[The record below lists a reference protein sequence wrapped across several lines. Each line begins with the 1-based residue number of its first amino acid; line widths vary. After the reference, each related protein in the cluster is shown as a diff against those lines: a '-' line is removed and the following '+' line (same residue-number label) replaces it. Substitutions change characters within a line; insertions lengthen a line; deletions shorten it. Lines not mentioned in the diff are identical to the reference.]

1 MHPIIKV
8 MLVGGKADGL
18 LVSVADDATEVS
30 VTPAQYGALS
40 GQPLSYRIVS
50 QTIDDERY
58 FFGVFSDAHQYAV
71 LMKQM
76 LYLKMLAWLE
86 DNIYCNPA
94 IDDLAL
100 YMGYSRRFVYD
111 VFYQYGQLP
120 IGQYIRLRRLTIA
133 AVSLR
138 LTRQPIAAIAW
149 QLSYD
154 SPQTFSREFKKRFSL
169 SPREY
174 RCAAH
179 WDTAKLLKK
188 FHPDGESLPLARF
201 FSLPEQVY
209 YGYPMKYELRLSDL
223 VLQSTAK
230 TSIRQKVDRFF
241 TAGGGS
247 LSVLSDYA
255 AASKN
260 ELNVEVNAFVG
271 CHEAGKLPPALAMN
285 SSLTTRSGL
294 YVGVEFYGSWSR
306 YARLSSDLYMELLPS
321 LGVSRRDGYD
331 IECFITRHAEGEEA
345 GDRRYRVRYFIPV
358 TLSAAGLRSDSGSGS
373 GPVPGRS

>member
-1 MHPIIKV
+1 M
-8 MLVGGKADGL
+8 
-18 LVSVADDATEVS
+18 
-30 VTPAQYGALS
+30 
-40 GQPLSYRIVS
+40 
-50 QTIDDERY
+50 
-58 FFGVFSDAHQYAV
+58 

-94 IDDLAL
+94 IDDLAQ
-100 YMGYSRRFVYD
+100 YMGYSRRFVYE
-111 VFYQYGQLP
+111 VFYQYGRIP

-188 FHPDGESLPLARF
+188 FPTDDESLPLARIC
-201 FSLPEQVY
+201 SLPERVY
-209 YGYPMKYELRLSDL
+209 YGYPMKYELRLSDM
-223 VLQSTAK
+223 VLQSTGK
-230 TSIRQKVDRFF
+230 TAIRQKVDRFF
-241 TAGGGS
+241 AAGGGS
-247 LSVLSDYA
+247 LSILSDYV
-255 AASKN
+255 AASQN

-271 CHEAGKLPPALAMN
+271 CHEARKP
-285 SSLTTRSGL
+285 SSALTTRSGL

-306 YARLSSDLYMELLPS
+306 YARLSSDLYLEQLPT
-321 LGVSRRDGYD
+321 LGVSRRDGHD
-331 IECFITRHAEGEEA
+331 IECFMTRHAEGGEAEEK
-345 GDRRYRVRYFIPV
+345 RYHVRYFIPV
-358 TLSAAGLRSDSGSGS
+358 TLSAGGQLPGSDNEL
-373 GPVPGRS
+373 VPAKGTR

>member
-1 MHPIIKV
+1 M
-8 MLVGGKADGL
+8 
-18 LVSVADDATEVS
+18 
-30 VTPAQYGALS
+30 
-40 GQPLSYRIVS
+40 
-50 QTIDDERY
+50 
-58 FFGVFSDAHQYAV
+58 

-94 IDDLAL
+94 IDDLAQ
-100 YMGYSRRFVYD
+100 YMGYSRRFVYE
-111 VFYQYGQLP
+111 VFYQYGRLP

-188 FHPDGESLPLARF
+188 FPTDDESLPLARIC
-201 FSLPEQVY
+201 SLPERVY
-209 YGYPMKYELRLSDL
+209 YGYTMKYELRLSDM
-223 VLQSTAK
+223 VLQSTGK
-230 TSIRQKVDRFF
+230 TAIRQKVDRFF
-241 TAGGGS
+241 AAGGGS
-247 LSVLSDYA
+247 LSILYDYA
-255 AASKN
+255 AASRN

-271 CHEAGKLPPALAMN
+271 CHEARKP
-285 SSLTTRSGL
+285 SSALTTRSGL

-306 YARLSSDLYMELLPS
+306 YARLSSDLYLEQLPT
-321 LGVSRRDGYD
+321 LGVSRRDGHD
-331 IECFITRHAEGEEA
+331 IECFMTRHAEGGEAEEK
-345 GDRRYRVRYFIPV
+345 RYHVRYFIPV
-358 TLSAAGLRSDSGSGS
+358 TLSAGGQLPGSDNAL
-373 GPVPGRS
+373 VPAKGTR

>member
-1 MHPIIKV
+1 M
-8 MLVGGKADGL
+8 
-18 LVSVADDATEVS
+18 
-30 VTPAQYGALS
+30 
-40 GQPLSYRIVS
+40 
-50 QTIDDERY
+50 
-58 FFGVFSDAHQYAV
+58 V

-94 IDDLAL
+94 IDDLAQ
-100 YMGYSRRFVYD
+100 YMGYSRRFVYE
-111 VFYQYGQLP
+111 VFYQYGRLP

-188 FHPDGESLPLARF
+188 FPTDDESLPLARIC
-201 FSLPEQVY
+201 SLPERVY
-209 YGYPMKYELRLSDL
+209 YGYPMKYELRLSDM

-230 TSIRQKVDRFF
+230 TAIRQKVDRFF
-241 TAGGGS
+241 AAGGGS
-247 LSVLSDYA
+247 LSILSDYA
-255 AASKN
+255 AASQN

-271 CHEAGKLPPALAMN
+271 CHEARKP
-285 SSLTTRSGL
+285 SSALTTRSGL

-306 YARLSSDLYMELLPS
+306 YARLSSDLYLEQLPT
-321 LGVSRRDGYD
+321 LGVSRRDGHD
-331 IECFITRHAEGEEA
+331 IECFMTRHTEGGEAEEK
-345 GDRRYRVRYFIPV
+345 RYHVRYFIPV
-358 TLSAAGLRSDSGSGS
+358 TQSAGGQLPGSDNEL
-373 GPVPGRS
+373 VPAKGTR

>member
-1 MHPIIKV
+1 M
-8 MLVGGKADGL
+8 
-18 LVSVADDATEVS
+18 
-30 VTPAQYGALS
+30 
-40 GQPLSYRIVS
+40 
-50 QTIDDERY
+50 
-58 FFGVFSDAHQYAV
+58 V

-94 IDDLAL
+94 IDDLAQ
-100 YMGYSRRFVYD
+100 YMGYSRRFVYE
-111 VFYQYGQLP
+111 VFYQYGRLP

-188 FHPDGESLPLARF
+188 FPTDDESLPLARIC
-201 FSLPEQVY
+201 SLPERVY
-209 YGYPMKYELRLSDL
+209 YGYPMKYELRLSDM

-230 TSIRQKVDRFF
+230 TAIRQKVDRFF
-241 TAGGGS
+241 AAGGGS
-247 LSVLSDYA
+247 LSILSDYA
-255 AASKN
+255 AASQN

-271 CHEAGKLPPALAMN
+271 CHEARKP
-285 SSLTTRSGL
+285 SSALTTRSGL

-306 YARLSSDLYMELLPS
+306 YARLSSDLYLEQLPT
-321 LGVSRRDGYD
+321 LGVSRRDGHD
-331 IECFITRHAEGEEA
+331 IECFMTRHAEEGEAEEK
-345 GDRRYRVRYFIPV
+345 RYHVRYFIPV
-358 TLSAAGLRSDSGSGS
+358 TQSAGGQLPGSDNEL
-373 GPVPGRS
+373 VPAKGTR

>member
-1 MHPIIKV
+1 M
-8 MLVGGKADGL
+8 
-18 LVSVADDATEVS
+18 
-30 VTPAQYGALS
+30 
-40 GQPLSYRIVS
+40 
-50 QTIDDERY
+50 
-58 FFGVFSDAHQYAV
+58 

-94 IDDLAL
+94 IDDLAQ
-100 YMGYSRRFVYD
+100 YMGYSRRFVYE
-111 VFYQYGQLP
+111 VFYQYGRLP

-179 WDTAKLLKK
+179 WDTAKLLKN
-188 FHPDGESLPLARF
+188 FPTDDESLPLARIC
-201 FSLPEQVY
+201 SLPERVY
-209 YGYPMKYELRLSDL
+209 YGYTMKYELRLSDM
-223 VLQSTAK
+223 VLQSTGK
-230 TSIRQKVDRFF
+230 TAIRQKVDRFF
-241 TAGGGS
+241 AAGGGS
-247 LSVLSDYA
+247 LSILSDYA
-255 AASKN
+255 AASQN

-271 CHEAGKLPPALAMN
+271 CHEARKP
-285 SSLTTRSGL
+285 SSALTTRSGL

-306 YARLSSDLYMELLPS
+306 YARLSSDLYLEQLPT
-321 LGVSRRDGYD
+321 LGVSRRDGHD
-331 IECFITRHAEGEEA
+331 IECFMTRHAEGGEAEEK
-345 GDRRYRVRYFIPV
+345 RYHVRYFIPV
-358 TLSAAGLRSDSGSGS
+358 TLSAGGQLPGSDNEL
-373 GPVPGRS
+373 VPAKGTR

>member
-1 MHPIIKV
+1 M
-8 MLVGGKADGL
+8 
-18 LVSVADDATEVS
+18 
-30 VTPAQYGALS
+30 
-40 GQPLSYRIVS
+40 
-50 QTIDDERY
+50 
-58 FFGVFSDAHQYAV
+58 

-94 IDDLAL
+94 IDDLAQ
-100 YMGYSRRFVYD
+100 YMGYSRRFVYE
-111 VFYQYGQLP
+111 VFYQYGRIP

-188 FHPDGESLPLARF
+188 FPTDDESLPLARIC
-201 FSLPEQVY
+201 SLPERVY
-209 YGYPMKYELRLSDL
+209 YGYPMKYELRLSDM
-223 VLQSTAK
+223 VLQSTGK
-230 TSIRQKVDRFF
+230 TAIRQKVDRFF
-241 TAGGGS
+241 AAGGSS
-247 LSVLSDYA
+247 LSILSDYA
-255 AASKN
+255 AASQN

-271 CHEAGKLPPALAMN
+271 CHEARKP
-285 SSLTTRSGL
+285 SSALTTRSGL

-306 YARLSSDLYMELLPS
+306 YARLSSDLYLEQLPT
-321 LGVSRRDGYD
+321 LGVSRRDGHD
-331 IECFITRHAEGEEA
+331 IECFMTRHAEGGEAEEK
-345 GDRRYRVRYFIPV
+345 RYHVRYFIPV
-358 TLSAAGLRSDSGSGS
+358 TLSAGGQLPGSDNEL
-373 GPVPGRS
+373 VPAKGTR

>member
-1 MHPIIKV
+1 M
-8 MLVGGKADGL
+8 
-18 LVSVADDATEVS
+18 
-30 VTPAQYGALS
+30 
-40 GQPLSYRIVS
+40 
-50 QTIDDERY
+50 
-58 FFGVFSDAHQYAV
+58 YAV

-179 WDTAKLLKK
+179 WDT
-188 FHPDGESLPLARF
+188 
-201 FSLPEQVY
+201 
-209 YGYPMKYELRLSDL
+209 
-223 VLQSTAK
+223 QS
-230 TSIRQKVDRFF
+230 
-241 TAGGGS
+241 
-247 LSVLSDYA
+247 
-255 AASKN
+255 
-260 ELNVEVNAFVG
+260 
-271 CHEAGKLPPALAMN
+271 C
-285 SSLTTRSGL
+285 
-294 YVGVEFYGSWSR
+294 
-306 YARLSSDLYMELLPS
+306 
-321 LGVSRRDGYD
+321 
-331 IECFITRHAEGEEA
+331 
-345 GDRRYRVRYFIPV
+345 
-358 TLSAAGLRSDSGSGS
+358 
-373 GPVPGRS
+373 

>member
-1 MHPIIKV
+1 
-8 MLVGGKADGL
+8 
-18 LVSVADDATEVS
+18 
-30 VTPAQYGALS
+30 
-40 GQPLSYRIVS
+40 
-50 QTIDDERY
+50 
-58 FFGVFSDAHQYAV
+58 
-71 LMKQM
+71 MKQM

-94 IDDLAL
+94 IDDLAQ
-100 YMGYSRRFVYD
+100 YMGYSRRFVYE
-111 VFYQYGQLP
+111 VFYQYGRLP

-188 FHPDGESLPLARF
+188 FPTDDESLPLARIC
-201 FSLPEQVY
+201 SLPERVY
-209 YGYPMKYELRLSDL
+209 YGYTMKYELRLSDM
-223 VLQSTAK
+223 VLQSTGK
-230 TSIRQKVDRFF
+230 TAIRQKVDRFF
-241 TAGGGS
+241 AAGGGS
-247 LSVLSDYA
+247 LSILSDYA
-255 AASKN
+255 AASQN

-271 CHEAGKLPPALAMN
+271 CHEARKP
-285 SSLTTRSGL
+285 SSALTTRSGL

-306 YARLSSDLYMELLPS
+306 YARLSSDLYLEQLPT
-321 LGVSRRDGYD
+321 LGVSRRDGHD
-331 IECFITRHAEGEEA
+331 IECLMTRHAEGGEAEEK
-345 GDRRYRVRYFIPV
+345 RYHVRYFIPV
-358 TLSAAGLRSDSGSGS
+358 TLSAGGQLPGSDNEL
-373 GPVPGRS
+373 VPAKGTR

>member
-1 MHPIIKV
+1 M
-8 MLVGGKADGL
+8 
-18 LVSVADDATEVS
+18 
-30 VTPAQYGALS
+30 
-40 GQPLSYRIVS
+40 
-50 QTIDDERY
+50 
-58 FFGVFSDAHQYAV
+58 

-94 IDDLAL
+94 IDDLAQ
-100 YMGYSRRFVYD
+100 YMGYSRRFVYE
-111 VFYQYGQLP
+111 VFYQYGRLP

-188 FHPDGESLPLARF
+188 FPTDDESLPLARIC
-201 FSLPEQVY
+201 SLPERVY
-209 YGYPMKYELRLSDL
+209 YGYTMKYELRLSDM
-223 VLQSTAK
+223 VLQSTGK
-230 TSIRQKVDRFF
+230 TAIRQKVDRFF
-241 TAGGGS
+241 AAGGGS
-247 LSVLSDYA
+247 LSILYDYA
-255 AASKN
+255 AASRN

-271 CHEAGKLPPALAMN
+271 CHEARKP
-285 SSLTTRSGL
+285 SSALTTRSGL

-306 YARLSSDLYMELLPS
+306 YARLSSDLYLERLPT
-321 LGVSRRDGYD
+321 LGVSRRDGHD
-331 IECFITRHAEGEEA
+331 IECFMTRHAEGGEAEEK
-345 GDRRYRVRYFIPV
+345 RYHVRYFIPV
-358 TLSAAGLRSDSGSGS
+358 TLSAGGQLPGSDNAL
-373 GPVPGRS
+373 VPAKGTR

>member
-1 MHPIIKV
+1 M
-8 MLVGGKADGL
+8 
-18 LVSVADDATEVS
+18 
-30 VTPAQYGALS
+30 
-40 GQPLSYRIVS
+40 
-50 QTIDDERY
+50 
-58 FFGVFSDAHQYAV
+58 

-94 IDDLAL
+94 IDDLAQ
-100 YMGYSRRFVYD
+100 YMGYSRRFVYE
-111 VFYQYGQLP
+111 VFYQYGRLP

-188 FHPDGESLPLARF
+188 FPTDDESLPLARIC
-201 FSLPEQVY
+201 SLPERVY
-209 YGYPMKYELRLSDL
+209 YGYPMKYELRLSDM

-230 TSIRQKVDRFF
+230 TAIRQKVDRFF
-241 TAGGGS
+241 AAGGGS
-247 LSVLSDYA
+247 LSILSDYA
-255 AASKN
+255 AASQN

-271 CHEAGKLPPALAMN
+271 CHEARKP
-285 SSLTTRSGL
+285 SSALTTRSGL
-294 YVGVEFYGSWSR
+294 YVGFEFYGSWSR
-306 YARLSSDLYMELLPS
+306 YARLSSDLYLEQLPT
-321 LGVSRRDGYD
+321 LGVSRRDGHD
-331 IECFITRHAEGEEA
+331 IECFMTRHAEGGEAEEK
-345 GDRRYRVRYFIPV
+345 RYHVRYFIPV
-358 TLSAAGLRSDSGSGS
+358 TLSAGGQLPGSDNEL
-373 GPVPGRS
+373 VPAKGTR

>member
-1 MHPIIKV
+1 M
-8 MLVGGKADGL
+8 
-18 LVSVADDATEVS
+18 
-30 VTPAQYGALS
+30 
-40 GQPLSYRIVS
+40 
-50 QTIDDERY
+50 
-58 FFGVFSDAHQYAV
+58 

-94 IDDLAL
+94 IDDLAQ
-100 YMGYSRRFVYD
+100 YMGYSRRFVYE
-111 VFYQYGQLP
+111 VFYQYGRLP

-138 LTRQPIAAIAW
+138 LTRQPIASIAW

-188 FHPDGESLPLARF
+188 FPTDDESLPLARIC
-201 FSLPEQVY
+201 SLPERVY
-209 YGYPMKYELRLSDL
+209 YGYTMKYELRLSDM

-230 TSIRQKVDRFF
+230 TAIRQKVDRFF
-241 TAGGGS
+241 AAGGGS
-247 LSVLSDYA
+247 LSILSDYA
-255 AASKN
+255 AASQN

-271 CHEAGKLPPALAMN
+271 CHEARKP
-285 SSLTTRSGL
+285 SSALTTRSGL

-306 YARLSSDLYMELLPS
+306 YARLSSDLYLEQLPT
-321 LGVSRRDGYD
+321 LGVSRRDGHD
-331 IECFITRHAEGEEA
+331 IECFMTRHAEGGEAEEK
-345 GDRRYRVRYFIPV
+345 RYHVRYFIPV
-358 TLSAAGLRSDSGSGS
+358 TLSAGGQLPGSDNEL
-373 GPVPGRS
+373 VPAKGTR

>member
-1 MHPIIKV
+1 M
-8 MLVGGKADGL
+8 
-18 LVSVADDATEVS
+18 
-30 VTPAQYGALS
+30 
-40 GQPLSYRIVS
+40 
-50 QTIDDERY
+50 
-58 FFGVFSDAHQYAV
+58 

-94 IDDLAL
+94 IDDLAQ
-100 YMGYSRRFVYD
+100 YMGYSRRFVYE
-111 VFYQYGQLP
+111 VFYQYGRLP

-188 FHPDGESLPLARF
+188 FPTDDESLPLARIC
-201 FSLPEQVY
+201 SLPERVY
-209 YGYPMKYELRLSDL
+209 YGYPMKYELRLSDM

-230 TSIRQKVDRFF
+230 TAIRQKVDRFF
-241 TAGGGS
+241 AAGGGS
-247 LSVLSDYA
+247 LSILSDYA
-255 AASKN
+255 AASQN

-271 CHEAGKLPPALAMN
+271 CHEARKP
-285 SSLTTRSGL
+285 SSALTTRSGL

-306 YARLSSDLYMELLPS
+306 YARLSSDLYLEQLPT
-321 LGVSRRDGYD
+321 LGVSRRDGHD
-331 IECFITRHAEGEEA
+331 IECFMTRHAEGGEAEEK
-345 GDRRYRVRYFIPV
+345 RYHVRYFIPV
-358 TLSAAGLRSDSGSGS
+358 TLSAGGQLPGSDNAL
-373 GPVPGRS
+373 VPAQGTR

>member
-1 MHPIIKV
+1 M
-8 MLVGGKADGL
+8 
-18 LVSVADDATEVS
+18 
-30 VTPAQYGALS
+30 
-40 GQPLSYRIVS
+40 
-50 QTIDDERY
+50 
-58 FFGVFSDAHQYAV
+58 YAV

-76 LYLKMLAWLE
+76 LYLKMLAWLD

-94 IDDLAL
+94 IDDLAQ

-201 FSLPEQVY
+201 FSAGTGL
-209 YGYPMKYELRLSDL
+209 LRLSD
-223 VLQSTAK
+223 
-230 TSIRQKVDRFF
+230 
-241 TAGGGS
+241 
-247 LSVLSDYA
+247 
-255 AASKN
+255 
-260 ELNVEVNAFVG
+260 EV
-271 CHEAGKLPPALAMN
+271 
-285 SSLTTRSGL
+285 
-294 YVGVEFYGSWSR
+294 
-306 YARLSSDLYMELLPS
+306 
-321 LGVSRRDGYD
+321 
-331 IECFITRHAEGEEA
+331 
-345 GDRRYRVRYFIPV
+345 
-358 TLSAAGLRSDSGSGS
+358 
-373 GPVPGRS
+373 

>member
-1 MHPIIKV
+1 M
-8 MLVGGKADGL
+8 
-18 LVSVADDATEVS
+18 
-30 VTPAQYGALS
+30 
-40 GQPLSYRIVS
+40 
-50 QTIDDERY
+50 
-58 FFGVFSDAHQYAV
+58 

-94 IDDLAL
+94 IDDLAQ
-100 YMGYSRRFVYD
+100 YMGYSRRFVYE
-111 VFYQYGQLP
+111 VFYQYGRLP

-188 FHPDGESLPLARF
+188 FPTDDESLPLARIC
-201 FSLPEQVY
+201 SLPERVY
-209 YGYPMKYELRLSDL
+209 YGYTMKYELRLSDM
-223 VLQSTAK
+223 VLQSTGK
-230 TSIRQKVDRFF
+230 TAIRQKVDRFF
-241 TAGGGS
+241 AAGGGS
-247 LSVLSDYA
+247 LSILSDYA
-255 AASKN
+255 AASQN

-271 CHEAGKLPPALAMN
+271 CHEARKP
-285 SSLTTRSGL
+285 SSALTTRSGL

-306 YARLSSDLYMELLPS
+306 YTRLSSDLYLERLPT
-321 LGVSRRDGYD
+321 LGVSRRDGHD
-331 IECFITRHAEGEEA
+331 IECFMTRHAEGGEAEEK
-345 GDRRYRVRYFIPV
+345 RYHVRYFIPV
-358 TLSAAGLRSDSGSGS
+358 TLSAGGQLPGSDNAL
-373 GPVPGRS
+373 VPAKGTR

>member
-1 MHPIIKV
+1 M
-8 MLVGGKADGL
+8 
-18 LVSVADDATEVS
+18 
-30 VTPAQYGALS
+30 
-40 GQPLSYRIVS
+40 
-50 QTIDDERY
+50 
-58 FFGVFSDAHQYAV
+58 V

-94 IDDLAL
+94 IDDLAQ
-100 YMGYSRRFVYD
+100 YMGYSRRFVYE
-111 VFYQYGQLP
+111 VFYQYGRLP

-188 FHPDGESLPLARF
+188 FPTDDESLPLARIC
-201 FSLPEQVY
+201 SLPERVY
-209 YGYPMKYELRLSDL
+209 YGYPMKYELRLSDM
-223 VLQSTAK
+223 VLQSTGK
-230 TSIRQKVDRFF
+230 TAIRQKVDRFF
-241 TAGGGS
+241 AAGGGS
-247 LSVLSDYA
+247 LSILSDYA
-255 AASKN
+255 AASQN

-271 CHEAGKLPPALAMN
+271 CHEARKP
-285 SSLTTRSGL
+285 SSALTTRSGL

-306 YARLSSDLYMELLPS
+306 YARLSSDLYLNQLPT
-321 LGVSRRDGYD
+321 LGVSRRDGHD
-331 IECFITRHAEGEEA
+331 IECFMTRHAEGGEAEEK
-345 GDRRYRVRYFIPV
+345 RYHVRYFIPV
-358 TLSAAGLRSDSGSGS
+358 TLSAGGQLPGSDNEL
-373 GPVPGRS
+373 VPAKGTR

>member
-1 MHPIIKV
+1 M
-8 MLVGGKADGL
+8 
-18 LVSVADDATEVS
+18 
-30 VTPAQYGALS
+30 
-40 GQPLSYRIVS
+40 
-50 QTIDDERY
+50 
-58 FFGVFSDAHQYAV
+58 

-94 IDDLAL
+94 IDDLAQ
-100 YMGYSRRFVYD
+100 YMGYSRRFVYE
-111 VFYQYGQLP
+111 VFYQYGRIP

-154 SPQTFSREFKKRFSL
+154 SPQNFSREFKKRFSL

-188 FHPDGESLPLARF
+188 FPTDDESLPLARIC
-201 FSLPEQVY
+201 SLPERVY
-209 YGYPMKYELRLSDL
+209 YGYPMKYELRLSDM
-223 VLQSTAK
+223 VLQSTGK
-230 TSIRQKVDRFF
+230 TAIRQKVDRFF
-241 TAGGGS
+241 AAGGGS
-247 LSVLSDYA
+247 LSILSDYA
-255 AASKN
+255 AASQN

-271 CHEAGKLPPALAMN
+271 CHEARKP
-285 SSLTTRSGL
+285 SSALTTRSGL

-306 YARLSSDLYMELLPS
+306 YARLSSDLYLEQLPT
-321 LGVSRRDGYD
+321 LGVSRRDGHD
-331 IECFITRHAEGEEA
+331 IECFMTRHAEGGEAEEK
-345 GDRRYRVRYFIPV
+345 RYHVRYFIPV
-358 TLSAAGLRSDSGSGS
+358 TLSAGGQLPGSDNEL
-373 GPVPGRS
+373 VPAKGTR

>member
-1 MHPIIKV
+1 
-8 MLVGGKADGL
+8 
-18 LVSVADDATEVS
+18 
-30 VTPAQYGALS
+30 
-40 GQPLSYRIVS
+40 
-50 QTIDDERY
+50 
-58 FFGVFSDAHQYAV
+58 
-71 LMKQM
+71 
-76 LYLKMLAWLE
+76 
-86 DNIYCNPA
+86 
-94 IDDLAL
+94 
-100 YMGYSRRFVYD
+100 
-111 VFYQYGQLP
+111 
-120 IGQYIRLRRLTIA
+120 
-133 AVSLR
+133 
-138 LTRQPIAAIAW
+138 
-149 QLSYD
+149 
-154 SPQTFSREFKKRFSL
+154 
-169 SPREY
+169 
-174 RCAAH
+174 
-179 WDTAKLLKK
+179 
-188 FHPDGESLPLARF
+188 
-201 FSLPEQVY
+201 LPEQVY

-271 CHEAGKLPPALAMN
+271 CHEAGKLPPALAMK

-373 GPVPGRS
+373 GPAPGRS

>member
-1 MHPIIKV
+1 M
-8 MLVGGKADGL
+8 
-18 LVSVADDATEVS
+18 
-30 VTPAQYGALS
+30 
-40 GQPLSYRIVS
+40 
-50 QTIDDERY
+50 
-58 FFGVFSDAHQYAV
+58 

-94 IDDLAL
+94 IDDLAQ
-100 YMGYSRRFVYD
+100 YMGYSRRFVYE
-111 VFYQYGQLP
+111 VFYQYGRLP

-188 FHPDGESLPLARF
+188 FPTDDESLPLARIC
-201 FSLPEQVY
+201 SLPERVY
-209 YGYPMKYELRLSDL
+209 YGYTMKYELRLSDM
-223 VLQSTAK
+223 VLQSTGK
-230 TSIRQKVDRFF
+230 TAIRQKVDRFF
-241 TAGGGS
+241 AAGGGS
-247 LSVLSDYA
+247 LSILSDYA
-255 AASKN
+255 AASQN

-271 CHEAGKLPPALAMN
+271 CHEARKP
-285 SSLTTRSGL
+285 SSALTTRSGL

-306 YARLSSDLYMELLPS
+306 YARLSSDLYLERLPT
-321 LGVSRRDGYD
+321 LGVSRRDGHD
-331 IECFITRHAEGEEA
+331 IECFMTRHAEGGEAEEK
-345 GDRRYRVRYFIPV
+345 RYHVRYFIPV
-358 TLSAAGLRSDSGSGS
+358 TLSAGGQLPGSDNEL
-373 GPVPGRS
+373 VPAKGTR

>member
-1 MHPIIKV
+1 M
-8 MLVGGKADGL
+8 
-18 LVSVADDATEVS
+18 
-30 VTPAQYGALS
+30 
-40 GQPLSYRIVS
+40 
-50 QTIDDERY
+50 
-58 FFGVFSDAHQYAV
+58 

-94 IDDLAL
+94 IDDLAQ
-100 YMGYSRRFVYD
+100 YMGYSRRFVYE
-111 VFYQYGQLP
+111 VFYQYGRLP

-188 FHPDGESLPLARF
+188 FPTDDESLPLARIC
-201 FSLPEQVY
+201 SLPERVY
-209 YGYPMKYELRLSDL
+209 YGYPMKYELRLSDM

-230 TSIRQKVDRFF
+230 TAIRQKVDRFF
-241 TAGGGS
+241 AAGGGS
-247 LSVLSDYA
+247 LSILSDYA
-255 AASKN
+255 AASQN

-271 CHEAGKLPPALAMN
+271 CHEARKP
-285 SSLTTRSGL
+285 SSALTTRSGL

-306 YARLSSDLYMELLPS
+306 YARLSSDLYLEQLPTM
-321 LGVSRRDGYD
+321 GVSRRDGHD
-331 IECFITRHAEGEEA
+331 IECFMTLHAEGGEAEEK
-345 GDRRYRVRYFIPV
+345 RYHVRYFIPV
-358 TLSAAGLRSDSGSGS
+358 TLSAGGQLPGSDNEL
-373 GPVPGRS
+373 VPAKGTR

>member
-1 MHPIIKV
+1 M
-8 MLVGGKADGL
+8 
-18 LVSVADDATEVS
+18 
-30 VTPAQYGALS
+30 
-40 GQPLSYRIVS
+40 
-50 QTIDDERY
+50 
-58 FFGVFSDAHQYAV
+58 YAV

-201 FSLPEQVY
+201 FCLPEQVF

-373 GPVPGRS
+373 GPAPGRS

>member
-1 MHPIIKV
+1 M
-8 MLVGGKADGL
+8 
-18 LVSVADDATEVS
+18 
-30 VTPAQYGALS
+30 
-40 GQPLSYRIVS
+40 
-50 QTIDDERY
+50 
-58 FFGVFSDAHQYAV
+58 YAV

-94 IDDLAL
+94 IDDLAQ

-260 ELNVEVNAFVG
+260 ELNVEV
-271 CHEAGKLPPALAMN
+271 K
-285 SSLTTRSGL
+285 
-294 YVGVEFYGSWSR
+294 FYGSWSR

>member
-1 MHPIIKV
+1 M
-8 MLVGGKADGL
+8 
-18 LVSVADDATEVS
+18 
-30 VTPAQYGALS
+30 
-40 GQPLSYRIVS
+40 
-50 QTIDDERY
+50 
-58 FFGVFSDAHQYAV
+58 

-94 IDDLAL
+94 IDDLAQ

-111 VFYQYGQLP
+111 VFYQYGRLP

-188 FHPDGESLPLARF
+188 FPTDDESLPLARIC
-201 FSLPEQVY
+201 SLPERVY
-209 YGYPMKYELRLSDL
+209 YGYPMKYELRLSDM
-223 VLQSTAK
+223 VLQSTGK
-230 TSIRQKVDRFF
+230 TAIRQKVDRFF
-241 TAGGGS
+241 AAGGGS
-247 LSVLSDYA
+247 LSILSDYA
-255 AASKN
+255 AASQN

-271 CHEAGKLPPALAMN
+271 CHEARKP
-285 SSLTTRSGL
+285 SSALTTRSGL

-306 YARLSSDLYMELLPS
+306 YARLSSDLYLEQLPT
-321 LGVSRRDGYD
+321 LGVSRRDGHD
-331 IECFITRHAEGEEA
+331 IECFMTRHAEGGEAEEK
-345 GDRRYRVRYFIPV
+345 RYHVRYFIPV
-358 TLSAAGLRSDSGSGS
+358 TLSAGGQLPGSDNEL
-373 GPVPGRS
+373 VPAKGTR

>member
-1 MHPIIKV
+1 
-8 MLVGGKADGL
+8 
-18 LVSVADDATEVS
+18 
-30 VTPAQYGALS
+30 
-40 GQPLSYRIVS
+40 
-50 QTIDDERY
+50 
-58 FFGVFSDAHQYAV
+58 
-71 LMKQM
+71 MKQM

-94 IDDLAL
+94 IDDLAQ
-100 YMGYSRRFVYD
+100 YMGYSRRFVYE
-111 VFYQYGQLP
+111 VFYQYGRLP

-188 FHPDGESLPLARF
+188 YPTDDESLPLARIC
-201 FSLPEQVY
+201 SLPERVY
-209 YGYPMKYELRLSDL
+209 YGYTMKYELRLSDM
-223 VLQSTAK
+223 VLQSTGK
-230 TSIRQKVDRFF
+230 TAIRQKVDRFF
-241 TAGGGS
+241 AAGGGS
-247 LSVLSDYA
+247 LSILSDYA
-255 AASKN
+255 AASQN

-271 CHEAGKLPPALAMN
+271 CHEARKP
-285 SSLTTRSGL
+285 SSALTTRSGL

-306 YARLSSDLYMELLPS
+306 YARLSSDLYLEQLPT
-321 LGVSRRDGYD
+321 LGVSRRDGHD
-331 IECFITRHAEGEEA
+331 IECFMTRHAEGGEAEEK
-345 GDRRYRVRYFIPV
+345 RYHVRYFIPV
-358 TLSAAGLRSDSGSGS
+358 TLSAGGQLPGSDNEL
-373 GPVPGRS
+373 VPAKGTR

>member
-1 MHPIIKV
+1 M
-8 MLVGGKADGL
+8 
-18 LVSVADDATEVS
+18 T
-30 VTPAQYGALS
+30 
-40 GQPLSYRIVS
+40 
-50 QTIDDERY
+50 
-58 FFGVFSDAHQYAV
+58 
-71 LMKQM
+71 
-76 LYLKMLAWLE
+76 
-86 DNIYCNPA
+86 
-94 IDDLAL
+94 AL

-138 LTRQPIAAIAW
+138 LTRQPIAAIAR

-201 FSLPEQVY
+201 FSSEQVY

-230 TSIRQKVDRFF
+230 TSIRQKVDRFSPL
-241 TAGGGS
+241 A
-247 LSVLSDYA
+247 
-255 AASKN
+255 
-260 ELNVEVNAFVG
+260 
-271 CHEAGKLPPALAMN
+271 EARFPYFPTTPRRVKM
-285 SSLTTRSGL
+285 SLT
-294 YVGVEFYGSWSR
+294 SR
-306 YARLSSDLYMELLPS
+306 LTL
-321 LGVSRRDGYD
+321 
-331 IECFITRHAEGEEA
+331 
-345 GDRRYRVRYFIPV
+345 
-358 TLSAAGLRSDSGSGS
+358 LSAVMRRESCPRAGHEQLADH
-373 GPVPGRS
+373 PVRALCRG

>member
-1 MHPIIKV
+1 
-8 MLVGGKADGL
+8 
-18 LVSVADDATEVS
+18 
-30 VTPAQYGALS
+30 
-40 GQPLSYRIVS
+40 
-50 QTIDDERY
+50 
-58 FFGVFSDAHQYAV
+58 
-71 LMKQM
+71 MKQM

-94 IDDLAL
+94 IDDLAQ
-100 YMGYSRRFVYD
+100 YMGYSRRFVYE
-111 VFYQYGQLP
+111 VFYQYGRLP

-188 FHPDGESLPLARF
+188 FPTDDESLPLARIC
-201 FSLPEQVY
+201 SLPERVY
-209 YGYPMKYELRLSDL
+209 YGYTMKYELRLSDM
-223 VLQSTAK
+223 VLQSTGK
-230 TSIRQKVDRFF
+230 TAIRQKVDRFF
-241 TAGGGS
+241 AAGGGS
-247 LSVLSDYA
+247 LSILSDYA
-255 AASKN
+255 AASQN

-271 CHEAGKLPPALAMN
+271 CHEARKPSFA
-285 SSLTTRSGL
+285 LTTRSGL

-306 YARLSSDLYMELLPS
+306 YARLSSDLYLEQLPT
-321 LGVSRRDGYD
+321 LGVSRRDGHD
-331 IECFITRHAEGEEA
+331 IECFMTRHAEGGEAEEK
-345 GDRRYRVRYFIPV
+345 RYHVRYFIPV
-358 TLSAAGLRSDSGSGS
+358 TLSAGGQLPGSDNEL
-373 GPVPGRS
+373 VPAKGTR